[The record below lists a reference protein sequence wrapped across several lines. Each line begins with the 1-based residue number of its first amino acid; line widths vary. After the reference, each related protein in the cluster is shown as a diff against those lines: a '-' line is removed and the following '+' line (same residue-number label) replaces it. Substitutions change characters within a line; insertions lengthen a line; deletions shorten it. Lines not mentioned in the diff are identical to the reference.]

1 MEERGEQFQRL
12 GTVAEIQAGRSAIL
26 KTQEGHVS
34 ALGAQEKEIAE
45 VNDSSG
51 KEKLN

>member
-12 GTVAEIQAGRSAIL
+12 GTAAEIQTDRSAIL
-26 KTQEGHVS
+26 KTQEGHIS
-34 ALGAQEKEIAE
+34 ALGTQEKDIAE

-51 KEKLN
+51 KGKLT